1 MRSRTR
7 QIVTHSS
14 VLAPDTAE
22 RDWVARVRLGD
33 EGAFESLFLAYYARL
48 CDFVQSYVRSPDS
61 AEELVQAVFFRIWE
75 HRATWEPTTGVR
87 AYLFAACRNHA
98 LGALKH
104 ERVVTRVARRATR
117 EEIVLGIAAPR
128 MGPDEEL
135 QASELASMLREAVD
149 RLPDRRRS
157 VVMLRWQQQMSY
169 AEIAH
174 VMGISVKTV
183 EVQMGRALAFFR
195 RVLAHLRP

>member
-14 VLAPDTAE
+14 LLAPDAAE
-22 RDWVARVRLGD
+22 REWVARVRLAD
-33 EGAFESLFLAYYARL
+33 ESAFESLFHTYYARL
-48 CDFVQSYVRSPDS
+48 CDFVESYVHSPDV
-61 AEELVQAVFFRIWE
+61 AEELVQAVFLRIWE

-104 ERVVTRVARRATR
+104 ERVVARVARRATR
-117 EEIVLGIAAPR
+117 EEIALGIAAPR

-135 QASELASMLREAVD
+135 QASELASVLRQAVD
-149 RLPDRRRS
+149 RLPERRRS
-157 VVMLRWQQQMSY
+157 VVILRWQEQMSY

-174 VMGISVKTV
+174 VLGISVKTV
-183 EVQMGRALAFFR
+183 EAQMGRALAFFR
-195 RVLAHLRP
+195 RQLAHLRP